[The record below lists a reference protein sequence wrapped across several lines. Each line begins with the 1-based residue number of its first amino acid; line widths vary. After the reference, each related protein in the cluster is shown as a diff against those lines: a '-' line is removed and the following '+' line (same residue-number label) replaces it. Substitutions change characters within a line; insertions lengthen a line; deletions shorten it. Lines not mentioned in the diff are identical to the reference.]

1 MTDQVIEPTVEPTDA
16 VTVVASLHPELSHY
30 DRYKEVYLVFGVV
43 GGLALAA
50 GLSAGAIFGAKA
62 AARAAEKSSVVLDVT
77 DGILYANPVQA
88 AHRLGAD
95 PIGVTSLIHNAAH
108 ETVNGH
114 KLARVSATT
123 KH

>member
-1 MTDQVIEPTVEPTDA
+1 MTDQVVEPTDA
-16 VTVVASLHPELSHY
+16 VTVVASLHPELNHY
-30 DRYKEVYLVFGVV
+30 DRYKEVYLVFGVF

>member
-1 MTDQVIEPTVEPTDA
+1 MTETVTEMGIDLTGGYKRD
-16 VTVVASLHPELSHY
+16 THLEK
-30 DRYKEVYLVFGVV
+30 YKEVYLVFGVV

-50 GLSAGAIFGAKA
+50 GLSVGAIFGAKA